1 MELKLVCTEQE
12 LKQPQRKPEIF
23 GRNPIT
29 KEMY

>member
-1 MELKLVCTEQE
+1 MELKLVCTKQE

-23 GRNPIT
+23 GRNSIT